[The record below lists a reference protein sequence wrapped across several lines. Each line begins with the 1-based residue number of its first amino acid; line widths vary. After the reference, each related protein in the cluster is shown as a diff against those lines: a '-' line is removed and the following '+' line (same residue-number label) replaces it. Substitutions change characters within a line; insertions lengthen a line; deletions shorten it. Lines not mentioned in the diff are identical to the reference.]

1 MNIHFEYIS
10 KSFSIVAYILYTSY
24 NTIIK
29 IFMPASVSILT
40 SDHPLTTTL
49 YSFDLQPVYFSKFS
63 RSLTVLHKI
72 VSSHYKSVRGGI
84 SWIRWIKVVD
94 ASLKPMS
101 GVFGG
106 GGWQRGLIAIRDT
119 CPSRKTLRCNKE
131 SVVPAS
137 G

>member
-1 MNIHFEYIS
+1 M
-10 KSFSIVAYILYTSY
+10 
-24 NTIIK
+24 
-29 IFMPASVSILT
+29 
-40 SDHPLTTTL
+40 
-49 YSFDLQPVYFSKFS
+49 
-63 RSLTVLHKI
+63 
-72 VSSHYKSVRGGI
+72 
-84 SWIRWIKVVD
+84 VD

-101 GVFGG
+101 GVFGE